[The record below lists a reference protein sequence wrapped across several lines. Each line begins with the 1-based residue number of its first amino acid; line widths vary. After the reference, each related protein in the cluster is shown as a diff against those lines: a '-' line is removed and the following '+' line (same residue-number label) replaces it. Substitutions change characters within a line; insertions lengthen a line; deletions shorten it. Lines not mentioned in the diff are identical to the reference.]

1 MMKKLYILL
10 FSLVF
15 STLAFSQ
22 QESHFTNFMNNYM
35 MLNPGYAGARGLPSI
50 TLLHRSQWM
59 GFEGAPT
66 SQVLSFNSPFFNKS
80 VGFGVSVFHRTAG
93 LTRTFAGSLAYS
105 YDLKLT
111 KDFSVRIGL
120 QGSLRH
126 LGIDFGGD
134 DVILRDYSD
143 PSTSGANDTQQYTG
157 NFGAGLFASYKD
169 YYFGFSVPAFLSNEI
184 GFNST
189 TQLTATEKPHYYM
202 MAGGIFR
209 VNDNIRLRPALLGKY
224 VENAPL
230 DLDINLS
237 VLFQNEVS
245 VGLSYRTGGSGFGES
260 LDLLLFYQANRALG
274 IGMAYDFTLSDIARQ
289 QSGSFEALL
298 RFDIVN
304 DRADLTNP
312 RFF

>member
-1 MMKKLYILL
+1 MKNLYILF
-10 FSLVF
+10 FSLML
-15 STLAFSQ
+15 STLVFGQ
-22 QESHFTNFMNNYM
+22 QESHFTNFMNNYL
-35 MLNPGYAGARGLPSI
+35 MLNPGYAGAREVPSI
-50 TLLHRSQWM
+50 SLLHRSQWI

-66 SQVLSFNSPFFNKS
+66 SQILSFNSPFFNKR

-93 LTRTFAGSLAYS
+93 LTQTFAGTIAYS

-111 KDFSVRIGL
+111 QDFSIRMGL

-126 LGIDFGGD
+126 LGIDFGSD
-134 DVILRDYSD
+134 EVILRDYSD
-143 PSTSGANDTQQYTG
+143 PSANGGNDTQQYTG

-184 GFNST
+184 GFNSAS
-189 TQLTATEKPHYYM
+189 QVTAVEKPHYYV

-209 VNDNIRLRPALLGKY
+209 INDNIRLRPAVLGKY

-230 DLDINLS
+230 DLDVNLS

-260 LDLLLFYQANRALG
+260 VDLLVFYQVNRALG